1 MLRESTDS
9 KIVDNLN
16 GVRMFRKIIRF
27 ASCLLILAVSIP
39 AFSAEIVVDPEIE
52 YQTMEGWGA
61 SSNFYE
67 ERIGRMPADERERAF
82 DLVYDDLGTNILCIR
97 LYSDFQ
103 TEEDG
108 DYNWGCM
115 AIQRM
120 IVTEALER
128 GKINTIWL
136 KVSSP
141 PGWMKDNNDARHAG
155 NVLEEH
161 YQDYADYL
169 TYYISHMRS
178 DYDITIDA
186 VSIFNEPGWPHNN
199 VNYEST
205 STSPKAYRDILSIVG
220 RTFEENDLGDVM
232 LIGPESGHIT
242 GDRGCLTRYLPV
254 TFADSVATSY
264 LDKITTHQ
272 YGDQLIVYGTGPA
285 DDWAGLRNMAA
296 EYNVPVWET
305 EMFIGGNNQAT
316 EDIVEG
322 LKVAL
327 LMWTAVTQGN
337 VTAWH
342 YWQYIHPDESEQNK
356 SQGVISLAPRTNEVE
371 VFPRYHCMK
380 QWTNNIPQGSIRIET
395 ESDDENLLTAGFRYE
410 DDIVIVA
417 FNRTEEAIATNFN
430 LELISG
436 EIEHIRTSARE
447 YYGEQDALQYDDNGF
462 EVEIVSNSISTFIVP
477 VGHRAVEPDV
487 SVPADFSILRCYPNP
502 FNSKLQIEF
511 ELQYTSKVSLNI
523 LSISGETLKSLTNRE
538 YSAGIHKLEF
548 DATGYPAGIFFVSL
562 NTEERIVKKICLIK

>member
-1 MLRESTDS
+1 MSARIAFLS
-9 KIVDNLN
+9 L
-16 GVRMFRKIIRF
+16 
-27 ASCLLILAVSIP
+27 CLLIFAV
-39 AFSAEIVVDPEIE
+39 AFFNITYAANITLDADVEF
-52 YQTMEGWGA
+52 QTMEGWGA
-61 SSNFYE
+61 SSNFFE
-67 ERIGRMPADERERAF
+67 ERIGRLPAENRETAF
-82 DLVYDDLGTNILCIR
+82 DFVYDDLGTNILCIR

-103 TEEDG
+103 IEEGG

-115 AIQRM
+115 AVQRM
-120 IVTEALER
+120 IVNEALER

-161 YQDYADYL
+161 YQNYADYL
-169 TYYISHMRS
+169 TYYVSHMRD
-178 DYDITIDA
+178 DYGITIDA

-205 STSPKAYRDILSIVG
+205 STSPEAYRDVLKFVG
-220 RTFEENDLGDVM
+220 QTFEENDLDDVM

-242 GDRGCLTRYLPV
+242 GDRGCLNTYLPV
-254 TFADSVATSY
+254 IFADSIATSY

-272 YGDQLIVYGTGPA
+272 YGDQLVVYGTGPA
-285 DDWAGLRNMAA
+285 DNWAGLRDLAA
-296 EYNVPVWET
+296 ENSLPIWET

-342 YWQYIHPDESEQNK
+342 YWQYINPDESEDNK
-356 SQGVISLAPRTNEVE
+356 SQGVVAIAPRVNEIE
-371 VFPRYHCMK
+371 VFPRYYCMK
-380 QWTNNIPQGSIRIET
+380 QWTRNVPQGSIRIDAV
-395 ESDDENLLTAGFRYE
+395 SDDENLHVAGFKVE

-417 FNRTEEAIATNFN
+417 FNRTEEVIAANFEM
-430 LELISG
+430 ELISG

-447 YYGEQDALQYDDNGF
+447 NYISQDALQYNNQGF
-462 EVEIVSNSISTFIVP
+462 EVELPSNSICTFIVP
-477 VGHRAVEPDV
+477 TGHTAIEQDG
-487 SVPADFSILRCYPNP
+487 SVPEDFNILRCYPNP
-502 FNSKLQIEF
+502 FNSRMQIEF
-511 ELQYTSKVSLNI
+511 ELPYASKVGLNI
-523 LSISGETLKSLTNRE
+523 LNISGERLKSLTNRE

-548 DATGYPAGIFFVSL
+548 DATGYPAGIYFVSL
-562 NTEERIVKKICLIK
+562 NSYKRTAKKICLIK